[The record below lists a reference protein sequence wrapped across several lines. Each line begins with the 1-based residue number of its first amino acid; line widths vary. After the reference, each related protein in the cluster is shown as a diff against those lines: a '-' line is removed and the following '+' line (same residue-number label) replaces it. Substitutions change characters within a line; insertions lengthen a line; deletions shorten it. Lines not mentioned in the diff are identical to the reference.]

1 MRFSSQD
8 NIVETPYQPQ
18 LNRHSLY
25 DQRCYDPTFL
35 LESEAATNNSCDLR
49 QLRSYHPAYY
59 DEGGGGTTT
68 TSGSRIVD
76 LIPRSQPPESDYAI
90 LTFPPPPPAIDLLN
104 ESMASTGGSGLGSTS
119 MLNAITPGDRMAMPL
134 PNPAMAGVMPEEE
147 RKIVNEF
154 CHLLEKS
161 KQLFNGLRDLPQYGH
176 KQWQAYFGRTFDI
189 YTKLWKFQQQHRAI
203 LDARYGLKR
212 WQIGE
217 IASKIGQLYYH
228 Y

>member
-1 MRFSSQD
+1 MTS
-8 NIVETPYQPQ
+8 N
-18 LNRHSLY
+18 LY
-25 DQRCYDPTFL
+25 DDDTSDLAIYDHLMHNVSCQLPAPPAVPPLAHDLLDPT
-35 LESEAATNNSCDLR
+35 ADL
-49 QLRSYHPAYY
+49 
-59 DEGGGGTTT
+59 
-68 TSGSRIVD
+68 
-76 LIPRSQPPESDYAI
+76 
-90 LTFPPPPPAIDLLN
+90 
-104 ESMASTGGSGLGSTS
+104 MASNSAAVGLI
-119 MLNAITPGDRMAMPL
+119 NALTPG
-134 PNPAMAGVMPEEE
+134 GVMPVNPSLACSAVMSEEE
-147 RKIVNEF
+147 RKVVSEF

-203 LDARYGLKR
+203 LDGRYGLKR